1 MKTAAPKI
9 PQIIGNGLVNE
20 TLKTIYERRAVRKYK
35 ALPVDKHMI
44 EQIIDAG
51 RMAPSAM
58 NRQLWKFY
66 VLTDKNLITSLSP
79 AIVKIANKFLNWA
92 HGMDKT
98 KTTDIIFHNAPVV
111 IFVTAPKKNEWA
123 AIDIG
128 MCCQNMMLAAK
139 SLGLDTCPIGLAK
152 FLNKPN
158 SGLGMS
164 SIEEIKLAIIVGY
177 GDEQPEVHKRKKD
190 NIKFVT
196 ANTSKHS

>member
-1 MKTAAPKI
+1 MMETTMIQSASSQTDNKF
-9 PQIIGNGLVNE
+9 VNE
-20 TLKTIYERRAVRKYK
+20 TLKTIYQRRAVRKYK
-35 ALPVDKHMI
+35 DQPVDKALI
-44 EQIIDAG
+44 EQIIDTG

-66 VLTDKNLITSLSP
+66 VLMDKKQIGSLSP
-79 AIVKIANKFLNWA
+79 AIVKVANQFLNWA
-92 HGMDKT
+92 HGMDKS

-128 MCCQNMMLAAK
+128 MCSQNMMLAAK

-158 SGLGMS
+158 TVLGMS
-164 SIEEIKLAIIVGY
+164 SSEEIKLAIVVGY
-177 GDEQPEVHKRKKD
+177 GDEQPEVHERKKD
-190 NIKFVT
+190 NVKFVAT
-196 ANTSKHS
+196 T